1 MDRALR
7 MAMLSKIPTKETMFK
22 WFEELISDIETDI
35 FDDYMKLDEKDWR
48 KFYKT
53 TYEILIEKYS
63 KHKKILKLKRK
74 LSFEELCEFY
84 NIMIEEYKGIV
95 KYTSLDDPQSLNRR
109 TSLYYIILDWYIN
122 EAFEFKDTK
131 EINKSN

>member
-1 MDRALR
+1 MDKTLR
-7 MAMLSKIPTKETMFK
+7 IAMLGKIPTKETIFK
-22 WFEELISDIETDI
+22 WFEDFISDIESDI

-53 TYEILIEKYS
+53 TYEMLIEKYL

-84 NIMIEEYKGIV
+84 SIMIEEYKVIL
-95 KYTSLDDPQSLNRR
+95 KDTSLDDPQSLNRR
-109 TSLYYIILDWYIN
+109 TSFYYIILDWHID
-122 EAFEFKDTK
+122 EVFKFKDTI
-131 EINKSN
+131 E

>member
-1 MDRALR
+1 MDKTLR
-7 MAMLSKIPTKETMFK
+7 MAILTKIPIKDTIFD
-22 WFEELISDIETDI
+22 WFEELISNIESDI

-74 LSFEELCEFY
+74 LYFEELCEFY

-95 KYTSLDDPQSLNRR
+95 KDTSLDDPQSLNRR
-109 TSLYYIILDWYIN
+109 TSLYHIILDWYMD
-122 EAFEFKDTK
+122 EVFEFKDTK
-131 EINKSN
+131 ETNKSN